1 MAKTAAPLSDTRN
14 RILDAAETLIAEN
27 GFRNVSLRQIT
38 GAAEVNIAAVNYHF
52 GSREGLIGQVLAR
65 VIRPIN
71 QQRLHLLTLAEARH
85 AGPVPLEEILEA
97 LHRPVVAEMQC
108 SPHQT
113 PVYLRLAGRCLSE
126 PTEHFSETLVE
137 LFREV
142 IARFMVA
149 TKASLPHLDDA
160 SIFWRLH
167 FSVGTMIY
175 ALTHEDRL
183 PMFSDGIIETT
194 DPEDTLRR
202 LIEFTAAGLRV
213 GSNIA
218 PLPTPGTAAG
228 KRKRSTTVPAAL
240 GILAAACLFC
250 SCKSISPPDAKYH
263 TSLKA
268 PSHWIAGETYS
279 PTHFPDHDWIGNFG
293 SEDLSAFVGS
303 VMAGNRDLK
312 AAQSRIEIAGA
323 NARIV
328 GADLYPQIGTN
339 FSGQRSA
346 QNFIGLPLP
355 GSPPGTVLSSQN
367 NSFGLSLDLQW
378 EIDLW
383 GRIRAAKSAVVAEF
397 EASGYD
403 FSTAQLSLAGQ
414 AAKTWFAL
422 AEAKDQVALARNA
435 IATFSETE
443 SAIRERFERGIEDNG
458 QNLAS
463 QLLLAEADVANARD
477 ALAAREELVGR
488 SARQLEILA
497 GNYPIGVAGK
507 SARLPEMP
515 GKVPTDLPATLL
527 DRRPDLASAERRIA
541 SADKRLLEAKR
552 SLLPAISLTGSYGSS
567 SEDISDLLSG
577 DFGIWSIA
585 GNLAQPI
592 LQGGRLRAN
601 ISKRDSE
608 LQLAAAEFE
617 QAALTAFSEVEN
629 ALAAEKFLTRRVD
642 ALGEASR
649 LALAAYR
656 RSLEEFELGTGDIL
670 TVLASQ
676 QRLFTSRAQW
686 ISMRRQ
692 RLDNRIDLY
701 LALGGSF
708 RPAEP
713 PLDKSTAP

>member
-1 MAKTAAPLSDTRN
+1 MPKTATPTSDTRT
-14 RILDAAETLIAEN
+14 RILDAAESLIAES

-38 GAAEVNIAAVNYHF
+38 GVAGVNIAAVNYHF
-52 GSREGLIGQVLAR
+52 GSREALIGEVLAR

-71 QQRLHLLTLAEARH
+71 QQRLHLLTIAENSH
-85 AGPVPLEEILEA
+85 TGPVPLEEILEA
-97 LHRPVVAEMQC
+97 LHRPVVAEMLR

-126 PTEHFSETLVE
+126 PPEHFSETLVE

-142 IARFMVA
+142 IARFMSA
-149 TKASLPHLDDA
+149 TKASLPCLDAA
-160 SIFWRLH
+160 SIFWRMH

-183 PMFSDGIIETT
+183 PLLSGGIVKAT

-202 LIEFTAAGLRV
+202 LIEFTAGGLRAESGV
-213 GSNIA
+213 A
-218 PLPTPGTAAG
+218 PLPAERVAVGKK
-228 KRKRSTTVPAAL
+228 KRKSIAPAGL
-240 GILAAACLFC
+240 GLLVAACLFS
-250 SCKSISPPDAKYH
+250 SCESISPPDTKH
-263 TSLKA
+263 FTTLTI
-268 PSHWIAGETYS
+268 PSHWVAGETYR
-279 PTHFPDHDWIGNFG
+279 PTHFPDHDWVGNF
-293 SEDLSAFVGS
+293 EAPDLSAFVGS
-303 VMAGNRDLK
+303 VMTGNRDLK

-323 NARIV
+323 NARIA
-328 GADLYPQIGTN
+328 GADLYPQIGGN
-339 FSGQRSA
+339 FSGQRAA

-367 NSFGLSLDLQW
+367 NSFGLSLDLSW

-397 EASGYD
+397 EASAYD

-422 AEAKDQVALARNA
+422 AEAKDQVALAQNA

-443 SAIRERFERGIEDNG
+443 AAIRERFERGIEEEG

-477 ALAAREELVGR
+477 ALAAREELAGR

-497 GNYPIGVAGK
+497 GNYPIGSAGK
-507 SARLPEMP
+507 SARLPAMP
-515 GKVPTDLPATLL
+515 GRVPADLPATLL

-541 SADKRLLEAKR
+541 AADKRLLEAKR
-552 SLLPAISLTGSYGSS
+552 SLLPAISLTGSYGSA

-577 DFGIWSIA
+577 DFGVWSIA

-601 ISKRDSE
+601 ISRRDSE
-608 LQLAAAEFE
+608 LQLAADEFE
-617 QAALTAFSEVEN
+617 QTALTAFSEVEN

-642 ALGEASR
+642 ALEEASR

-656 RSLEEFELGTGDIL
+656 RSLEEFEFGTGDIL

-676 QRLFTSRAQW
+676 QRLFTSRSQW

-692 RLDNRIDLY
+692 RLDNRVDLY

-708 RPAEP
+708 RPPEP
-713 PLDKSTAP
+713 PLDKTTES

>member
-1 MAKTAAPLSDTRN
+1 M
-14 RILDAAETLIAEN
+14 E
-27 GFRNVSLRQIT
+27 
-38 GAAEVNIAAVNYHF
+38 
-52 GSREGLIGQVLAR
+52 
-65 VIRPIN
+65 
-71 QQRLHLLTLAEARH
+71 
-85 AGPVPLEEILEA
+85 
-97 LHRPVVAEMQC
+97 
-108 SPHQT
+108 
-113 PVYLRLAGRCLSE
+113 
-126 PTEHFSETLVE
+126 
-137 LFREV
+137 
-142 IARFMVA
+142 
-149 TKASLPHLDDA
+149 
-160 SIFWRLH
+160 
-167 FSVGTMIY
+167 
-175 ALTHEDRL
+175 
-183 PMFSDGIIETT
+183 
-194 DPEDTLRR
+194 
-202 LIEFTAAGLRV
+202 
-213 GSNIA
+213 
-218 PLPTPGTAAG
+218 
-228 KRKRSTTVPAAL
+228 
-240 GILAAACLFC
+240 
-250 SCKSISPPDAKYH
+250 
-263 TSLKA
+263 
-268 PSHWIAGETYS
+268 
-279 PTHFPDHDWIGNFG
+279 
-293 SEDLSAFVGS
+293 
-303 VMAGNRDLK
+303 GNRDLK

-328 GADLYPQIGTN
+328 GADLYPQIGAS
-339 FSGQRSA
+339 FSGQRAA

-355 GSPPGTVLSSQN
+355 DAPPGAVLSSQN
-367 NSFGLSLDLQW
+367 NNFGLSLDMQW

-397 EASGYD
+397 EASAYD

-422 AEAKDQVALARNA
+422 AEAKDQVALAQNA

-443 SAIRERFERGIEDNG
+443 SAIRERFERGIDEEG

-463 QLLLAEADVANARD
+463 QLLLAEADLANARD

-488 SARQLEILA
+488 SARQLEVLA
-497 GNYPIGVAGK
+497 GSYPIGSAGK
-507 SARLPEMP
+507 SAQLPGLP
-515 GKVPTDLPATLL
+515 GKVPADLPATLL

-541 SADKRLLEAKR
+541 AADKRLLEAKR
-552 SLLPAISLTGSYGSS
+552 SLLPAISLTGSYGSA

-577 DFGIWSIA
+577 DFSVWSIA

-629 ALAAEKFLTRRVD
+629 ALAAENFLTRRVD
-642 ALGEASR
+642 ALEEASR

-692 RLDNRIDLY
+692 RLDNRVDLY

-713 PLDKSTAP
+713 PLDKSTEP